1 MFAFLDTGTHEV
13 FHISELTENQTKALR
28 VSLPADFEATDGSFF
43 EDVSFF
49 FFVRGY
55 IQELQ
60 LLYFYSFFL
69 ITDQGVCR

>member
-49 FFVRGY
+49 F
-55 IQELQ
+55 L
-60 LLYFYSFFL
+60 
-69 ITDQGVCR
+69 